1 MDILYYSNYCP
12 HSQKILQF
20 IAKNHI
26 IDKMNCICIDN
37 RKRDA
42 DNNQM
47 YIILENG
54 KRVIMPPNVHSVP
67 ALLQVKRNYSVIL
80 GDDIIKYFGA
90 QVSTMKEEAVQD
102 TGGEPLGISLNYAAG
117 NSNIT
122 SEKYTSY
129 GMTPEELSA
138 KGTGATRQMYNY
150 VPATHNGMFI
160 NTPQDTYRPDKVASN
175 VTVDVIQQQ
184 RNSEVPQNAQVS
196 AGMNLTI

>member
-1 MDILYYSNYCP
+1 MDILYYSNLCP
-12 HSQKILQF
+12 HSKTVLQF
-20 IAKNHI
+20 IAKNNI

-37 RKRDA
+37 RRRDV
-42 DNNQM
+42 DNNQI

-80 GDDIIKYFGA
+80 GDDIIKYYESI
-90 QVSTMKEEAVQD
+90 VTTMKDDAVLPM
-102 TGGEPLGISLNYAAG
+102 GGEPLGISLDYAA

-122 SEKYTSY
+122 SEKYTY
-129 GMTPEELSA
+129 YNMTPDELSA
-138 KGTGATRQMYNY
+138 KGTGTTRQMYNY

-160 NTPQDTYRPDKVASN
+160 NTPPDTYRPDKVASG

-184 RNSEVPQNAQVS
+184 RNSDVPQNVAIS
-196 AGMNLTI
+196 GMSLTI